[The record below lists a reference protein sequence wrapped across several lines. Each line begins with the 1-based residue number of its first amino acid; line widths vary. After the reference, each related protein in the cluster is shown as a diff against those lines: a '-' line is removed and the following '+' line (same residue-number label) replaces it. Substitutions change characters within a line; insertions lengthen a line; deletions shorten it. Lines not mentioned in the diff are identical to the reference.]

1 MRTEIGR
8 KIMIIVNENTAGIDN
23 LASPL
28 DIFSSK
34 EPYSGTERRI
44 SCFFDYDCKNKLYY
58 SDEDWSE
65 KSCVVGRLC
74 GQ

>member
-1 MRTEIGR
+1 
-8 KIMIIVNENTAGIDN
+8 MIIVNENTAGIDN

-44 SCFFDYDCKNKLYY
+44 SCFFDYDCKKCGRRKKFIFL
-58 SDEDWSE
+58 SAAFRCGE
-65 KSCVVGRLC
+65 KYVS
-74 GQ
+74 